1 MKRVMKEDSNTVD
14 FGHARVK
21 RGEKSGLVRE
31 VFSEVSETYDLFN
44 DIASLGL
51 HRIWK
56 KYALWLL
63 NLKSG
68 ETLLDVAS
76 GSGDLAIK
84 ATKLVKPAGTVV
96 MCDINDRMLEHGR
109 NRCLDEGKLIPLV
122 KANAENLP
130 FVDNSFDK
138 LTIGFGLRNIT
149 DKTKALNEFKRVLR
163 PGGKALIL
171 EFSQMSDGNPMKK
184 VYEWYSYNIL
194 PRLGELTAGKS
205 GPYTYLVESIR
216 EYPVPDQISKL
227 LKSVG
232 FSSVRFQ
239 PLFPGGVTVHQVT
252 K

>member
-1 MKRVMKEDSNTVD
+1 MKESSNTVD
-14 FGHARVK
+14 FGHTRVK
-21 RGEKSGLVRE
+21 HGEKSELVRE

-44 DIASLGL
+44 DVASLGL

-56 KYALWLL
+56 KYAIWLL

-76 GSGDLAIK
+76 GSGDLAIE

-109 NRCLDEGKLIPLV
+109 NRCIDEGRLIPLV

-130 FVDNSFDK
+130 FIDDSFDK

-149 DKTKALNEFKRVLR
+149 DKTGALKEFRRVLR

-171 EFSQMSDGNPMKK
+171 EFSQMSEGNPIKK
-184 VYEWYSYNIL
+184 VYDWYSYNIL
-194 PRLGELTAGKS
+194 PKLGELTAGKS
-205 GPYTYLVESIR
+205 GPYTYLIESIR
-216 EYPVPDQISKL
+216 EYPGPNHVSQL

>member
-1 MKRVMKEDSNTVD
+1 MKEDNNTVD
-14 FGHARVK
+14 FGHTRVK
-21 RGEKSGLVRE
+21 QGEKSGLVRE

-44 DIASLGL
+44 DIASLGF

-56 KYALWLL
+56 KYTIWLL
-63 NLKSG
+63 NLRSG

-84 ATKLVKPAGTVV
+84 ATELVKPAGTVV

-109 NRCLDEGKLIPLV
+109 NRCLDEGRLIPLV
-122 KANAENLP
+122 KANAESLP
-130 FVDNSFDK
+130 FMDDSFDK
-138 LTIGFGLRNIT
+138 LSIGFGLRNIT
-149 DKTKALNEFKRVLR
+149 EKKRALKEFKRVLR
-163 PGGKALIL
+163 PGGKAIIL
-171 EFSQMSDGNPMKK
+171 EFSQMSEDNPIKK
-184 VYEWYSYNIL
+184 VYDWYSYSIL
-194 PRLGELTAGKS
+194 PKLGELTAGKS
-205 GPYTYLVESIR
+205 GPYSYLVESIR
-216 EYPVPDQISKL
+216 EYPGPNQISEL

>member
-1 MKRVMKEDSNTVD
+1 MKDDKNRVD

-21 RGEKSGLVRE
+21 HSEKSGLVRE

-44 DIASLGL
+44 DVASLGF

-56 KYALWLL
+56 KYAIWLL

-68 ETLLDVAS
+68 EILLDVAS
-76 GSGDLAIK
+76 GSGDLAIT
-84 ATKLVKPAGTVV
+84 ATELVKPAGAVV
-96 MCDINDRMLEHGR
+96 MCDINDRMLENGR
-109 NRCLDEGKLIPLV
+109 SRCIDEGKVIPLV
-122 KANAENLP
+122 KANAESLP
-130 FVDNSFDK
+130 FMDNCFDK

-149 DKTKALNEFKRVLR
+149 DKARALREFKRVLR

-171 EFSQMSDGNPMKK
+171 EFSQMSESNPIKK
-184 VYEWYSYNIL
+184 VYDWYSYNIL
-194 PRLGELTAGKS
+194 PKLGELTAGKS

-216 EYPVPDQISKL
+216 EYPGPDQISEL

-239 PLFPGGVTVHQVT
+239 PLFPGGVTVHQAT

>member
-1 MKRVMKEDSNTVD
+1 MKEDKNRVD
-14 FGHARVK
+14 FGHTRVK
-21 RGEKSGLVRE
+21 HSEKSGLVRE

-44 DIASLGL
+44 DVASLGF

-56 KYALWLL
+56 KYAIWLL

-76 GSGDLAIK
+76 GSGDLANT
-84 ATKLVKPAGTVV
+84 ANELVKPAGAVV
-96 MCDINDRMLEHGR
+96 MCDINDRMLENGR
-109 NRCLDEGKLIPLV
+109 SRCIDEGKVIPLV
-122 KANAENLP
+122 KANAESLP
-130 FVDNSFDK
+130 FMDNCFDK

-149 DKTKALNEFKRVLR
+149 DKARALREFKRVLR

-171 EFSQMSDGNPMKK
+171 EFSQMSESNPIKK
-184 VYEWYSYNIL
+184 VYDWYSYNIL
-194 PRLGELTAGKS
+194 PKLGELTAGKS

-216 EYPVPDQISKL
+216 EYPGPDQISEL

>member
-1 MKRVMKEDSNTVD
+1 MQEDKNSVD

-21 RGEKSGLVRE
+21 HSEKSGLVRE

-44 DIASLGL
+44 DVASLGF

-56 KYALWLL
+56 KYAIWLL

-76 GSGDLAIK
+76 GSGDLAIA
-84 ATKLVKPAGTVV
+84 ATGLVKPAGAVV
-96 MCDINDRMLEHGR
+96 MCDINDKMLEHGR
-109 NRCLDEGKLIPLV
+109 SRCLDEGKVIPLV

-130 FVDNSFDK
+130 FMDDSFDK

-149 DKTKALNEFKRVLR
+149 DKTRALKEFKRVLR

-171 EFSQMSDGNPMKK
+171 EFSQMSESNPIKK
-184 VYEWYSYNIL
+184 VYDWYSYNIL
-194 PRLGELTAGKS
+194 PKLGELTAGKS
-205 GPYTYLVESIR
+205 GPYTYLAESIR
-216 EYPVPDQISKL
+216 EYPGPYQISEL

-232 FSSVRFQ
+232 FSSVRYQ

>member
-1 MKRVMKEDSNTVD
+1 MKEDKNSVD
-14 FGHARVK
+14 FGHTRVK
-21 RGEKSGLVRE
+21 HGEKSGLVRE

-44 DIASLGL
+44 DVASLGF

-56 KYALWLL
+56 KYAIWLL

-68 ETLLDVAS
+68 EILLDVAS
-76 GSGDLAIK
+76 GSGDLAIT
-84 ATKLVKPAGTVV
+84 ASELVKPAGAVV

-109 NRCLDEGKLIPLV
+109 DRCLDEGKLIPLV
-122 KANAENLP
+122 KANAESLP
-130 FVDNSFDK
+130 FMDDSFDK

-149 DKTKALNEFKRVLR
+149 DKVRALKEFKRVLR

-171 EFSQMSDGNPMKK
+171 EFSQMSEGNPIKK
-184 VYEWYSYNIL
+184 AYDWYSYNIL
-194 PRLGELTAGKS
+194 PKLGELTAGKS

-216 EYPVPDQISKL
+216 EYPGPNQISEL
-227 LKSVG
+227 LKTVG

-239 PLFPGGVTVHQVT
+239 PLFPGGVTVHQVI

>member
-1 MKRVMKEDSNTVD
+1 MKIVMKEDSNTVD
-14 FGHARVK
+14 FGHSRVK

-44 DIASLGL
+44 DIASLGF

-68 ETLLDVAS
+68 
-76 GSGDLAIK
+76 
-84 ATKLVKPAGTVV
+84 PAGTVV

-109 NRCLDEGKLIPLV
+109 DRCLDEGKLIPLV
-122 KANAENLP
+122 KANAESLP
-130 FVDNSFDK
+130 FMDNSFDK

-149 DKTKALNEFKRVLR
+149 DKTKALSEFKRVLR

-184 VYEWYSYNIL
+184 VYDWYSYNIL

-216 EYPVPDQISKL
+216 EYPVPDQISEVL
-227 LKSVG
+227 RSVG

>member
-1 MKRVMKEDSNTVD
+1 MQEDKNSVD

-21 RGEKSGLVRE
+21 HSEKSGLVRE

-44 DIASLGL
+44 DVASLGF

-56 KYALWLL
+56 KYAIWLL

-76 GSGDLAIK
+76 GSGDLAIA
-84 ATKLVKPAGTVV
+84 ATELVKPAGAVV
-96 MCDINDRMLEHGR
+96 MCDINDKMLEHGR
-109 NRCLDEGKLIPLV
+109 SRSLDEGKVIPLV
-122 KANAENLP
+122 KANAECLP
-130 FVDNSFDK
+130 FMDDSFDK

-149 DKTKALNEFKRVLR
+149 DKTRALKEFKRVLC

-171 EFSQMSDGNPMKK
+171 EFSQMSESNPIKK
-184 VYEWYSYNIL
+184 FYDWYSYNIL
-194 PRLGELTAGKS
+194 PKLGELTAGKS

-216 EYPVPDQISKL
+216 EYPGPDQISEL

-232 FSSVRFQ
+232 FSSVRLQ
-239 PLFPGGVTVHQVT
+239 PLFPGGVTVHQVI

>member
-1 MKRVMKEDSNTVD
+1 MKIVMKEDSNTVD

-44 DIASLGL
+44 DIASLGF

-84 ATKLVKPAGTVV
+84 ATELVKPAGTVV

-122 KANAENLP
+122 KANAESLP

-149 DKTKALNEFKRVLR
+149 DKTKALQRVQKGVTSRRQSSHFGIFANVRWEPNEK
-163 PGGKALIL
+163 
-171 EFSQMSDGNPMKK
+171 
-184 VYEWYSYNIL
+184 
-194 PRLGELTAGKS
+194 
-205 GPYTYLVESIR
+205 SIR
-216 EYPVPDQISKL
+216 LVFL
-227 LKSVG
+227 
-232 FSSVRFQ
+232 
-239 PLFPGGVTVHQVT
+239 
-252 K
+252 

>member
-1 MKRVMKEDSNTVD
+1 MKEDRKSVD

-21 RGEKSGLVRE
+21 ISEKSGLVRE

-44 DIASLGL
+44 DVASLGF

-56 KYALWLL
+56 KYAIWLL

-76 GSGDLAIK
+76 GSGDLAIT
-84 ATKLVKPAGTVV
+84 ATELVKPAGAVV
-96 MCDINDRMLEHGR
+96 MCDINDRMLENGR
-109 NRCLDEGKLIPLV
+109 SRCLDKGKVIPLV
-122 KANAENLP
+122 KANAESLP
-130 FVDNSFDK
+130 FMDSSFDK

-149 DKTKALNEFKRVLR
+149 DKARALKEFKRVLR

-171 EFSQMSDGNPMKK
+171 EFSQMSESNPIKK
-184 VYEWYSYNIL
+184 VYDWYSYNIL
-194 PRLGELTAGKS
+194 PKLGELTAGKS

-216 EYPVPDQISKL
+216 EYPGADQISEL
-227 LKSVG
+227 LKSIG

>member
-1 MKRVMKEDSNTVD
+1 MK
-14 FGHARVK
+14 
-21 RGEKSGLVRE
+21 
-31 VFSEVSETYDLFN
+31 
-44 DIASLGL
+44 I
-51 HRIWK
+51 
-56 KYALWLL
+56 
-63 NLKSG
+63 
-68 ETLLDVAS
+68 LLDVAS

-84 ATKLVKPAGTVV
+84 ATELVKPAGTVV
-96 MCDINDRMLEHGR
+96 MCDINDRMLEYGR

-149 DKTKALNEFKRVLR
+149 DKTKALHEFKRVLR

-216 EYPVPDQISKL
+216 EYPVPDQISEL

>member
-1 MKRVMKEDSNTVD
+1 M
-14 FGHARVK
+14 
-21 RGEKSGLVRE
+21 
-31 VFSEVSETYDLFN
+31 
-44 DIASLGL
+44 
-51 HRIWK
+51 
-56 KYALWLL
+56 
-63 NLKSG
+63 
-68 ETLLDVAS
+68 LDVAS

-84 ATKLVKPAGTVV
+84 ATELVKPAGTVV

-130 FVDNSFDK
+130 FMDDSFDK

-184 VYEWYSYNIL
+184 VYDWYSYNIL
-194 PRLGELTAGKS
+194 PKLGELTAGKS

-216 EYPVPDQISKL
+216 EYPALI
-227 LKSVG
+227 
-232 FSSVRFQ
+232 RFQ
-239 PLFPGGVTVHQVT
+239 NY
-252 K
+252 

>member
-1 MKRVMKEDSNTVD
+1 MKENIDTVD
-14 FGHARVK
+14 FGHIRVK
-21 RGEKSGLVRE
+21 HGEKSGLVRE

-44 DIASLGL
+44 DVASLGF

-56 KYALWLL
+56 KYAIWLL

-84 ATKLVKPAGTVV
+84 ATELVIPAGTVV

-109 NRCLDEGKLIPLV
+109 NRCLDQGRLIPLV
-122 KANAENLP
+122 KADAESLP
-130 FVDNSFDK
+130 FLDDSFDK

-149 DKTKALNEFKRVLR
+149 DKTRALKEFKRVLR

-171 EFSQMSDGNPMKK
+171 EFSQMSEGNPIKK
-184 VYEWYSYNIL
+184 AYDWYSFNIL
-194 PRLGELTAGKS
+194 PKLGELTAGKS
-205 GPYTYLVESIR
+205 GPYSYLVESIR
-216 EYPVPDQISKL
+216 EYPVPDHISEL

-239 PLFPGGVTVHQVT
+239 PLFPGGVTIHQVT

>member
-1 MKRVMKEDSNTVD
+1 M
-14 FGHARVK
+14 
-21 RGEKSGLVRE
+21 
-31 VFSEVSETYDLFN
+31 
-44 DIASLGL
+44 
-51 HRIWK
+51 
-56 KYALWLL
+56 
-63 NLKSG
+63 KSG

-84 ATKLVKPAGTVV
+84 ATELVKPAGTVV

-149 DKTKALNEFKRVLR
+149 DKTKALQEFKRVLR

-184 VYEWYSYNIL
+184 VYDWYSYNIL

-216 EYPVPDQISKL
+216 EYPGPDQISEL

-239 PLFPGGVTVHQVT
+239 PLVPGRRNCSPSYKIKVIFQRGVSMGGLTLN
-252 K
+252 KPNKFIISFLLISFLAC

>member
-1 MKRVMKEDSNTVD
+1 M
-14 FGHARVK
+14 
-21 RGEKSGLVRE
+21 
-31 VFSEVSETYDLFN
+31 
-44 DIASLGL
+44 
-51 HRIWK
+51 
-56 KYALWLL
+56 
-63 NLKSG
+63 KSG

-84 ATKLVKPAGTVV
+84 ATELVKPAGTVV

-122 KANAENLP
+122 KANAESLP
-130 FVDNSFDK
+130 FMDNSFDK

-171 EFSQMSDGNPMKK
+171 EFSQMSEGNPMKK
-184 VYEWYSYNIL
+184 VYDWYSYNIL
-194 PRLGELTAGKS
+194 PKLGELTAGKS

-216 EYPVPDQISKL
+216 EYPGPDQISEL

>member
-1 MKRVMKEDSNTVD
+1 MIRKDIDTVD
-14 FGHARVK
+14 FGHIRVK
-21 RGEKSGLVRE
+21 HSEKSGLVRE

-44 DIASLGL
+44 DVASLGF

-56 KYALWLL
+56 KYAIWLL

-84 ATKLVKPAGTVV
+84 ATELVIPAGTVV
-96 MCDINDRMLEHGR
+96 MCDINDRMLENGR
-109 NRCLDEGKLIPLV
+109 NRCLDQGRLIPLV
-122 KANAENLP
+122 KADAESLP
-130 FVDNSFDK
+130 FLDDSFDK

-149 DKTKALNEFKRVLR
+149 DKTRALKEFKRVLR

-171 EFSQMSDGNPMKK
+171 EFSQMSEGNPMKK
-184 VYEWYSYNIL
+184 VYDWYSYNIL
-194 PRLGELTAGKS
+194 PKLGELTAGKS
-205 GPYTYLVESIR
+205 SPYTYLVESIR
-216 EYPVPDQISKL
+216 EYPTPDKISEL
-227 LKSVG
+227 LKSAG